1 MKIPIK
7 AACLTA
13 LPVEAVNLWLARHY
27 PLYMGLPPYTSLTVK
42 LACYPSIFLHYQAF
56 LFFDWID
63 KFPDTHILDMFA
75 VLAFIAI
82 GYLDT
87 VLFFV
92 VGISGFKLLQRL
104 IRRSSRKAEQHSA
117 EIT

>member
-7 AACLTA
+7 PACLTA

-42 LACYPSIFLHYQAF
+42 LACYPSIFLHYPAF
-56 LFFDWID
+56 LLFDWID
-63 KFPDTHILDMFA
+63 KFPDTHALDVFA
-75 VLAFIAI
+75 VLAFIVI

-87 VLFFV
+87 VLLLIAV
-92 VGISGFKLLQRL
+92 ILGFRFLRWLARHSF
-104 IRRSSRKAEQHSA
+104 RSTGATQH
-117 EIT
+117 